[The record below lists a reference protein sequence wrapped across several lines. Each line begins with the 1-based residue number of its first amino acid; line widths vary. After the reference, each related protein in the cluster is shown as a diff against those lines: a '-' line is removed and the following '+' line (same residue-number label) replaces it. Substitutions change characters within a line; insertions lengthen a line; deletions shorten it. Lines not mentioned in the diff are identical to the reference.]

1 MEDML
6 AAMMAEDPGVERSR
20 ARLAMEQKV
29 AESGLYVALVVAAS
43 GPQNQRHRAAEGV
56 AAGIMREILAT
67 NDGASIVRIL
77 MSLGSVEIG
86 QVSQCEAGEAS
97 AY

>member
-20 ARLAMEQKV
+20 ARLVMEQKV

-43 GPQNQRHRAAEGV
+43 GPQNQRH
-56 AAGIMREILAT
+56 
-67 NDGASIVRIL
+67 
-77 MSLGSVEIG
+77 
-86 QVSQCEAGEAS
+86 
-97 AY
+97 